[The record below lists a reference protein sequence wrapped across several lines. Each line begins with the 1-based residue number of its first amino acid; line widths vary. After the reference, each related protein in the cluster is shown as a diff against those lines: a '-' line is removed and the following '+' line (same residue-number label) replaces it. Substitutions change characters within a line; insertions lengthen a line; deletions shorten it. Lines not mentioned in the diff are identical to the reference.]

1 MSNSSVVIPGLA
13 FRPTSSIA
21 CAAILPECLIFSIC
35 SGVLMFEPVN
45 FEGVAFPTYSGLGM
59 EAGTSSFG
67 LMRPGIRFP
76 VFASLGI
83 VPY

>member
-1 MSNSSVVIPGLA
+1 
-13 FRPTSSIA
+13 
-21 CAAILPECLIFSIC
+21 
-35 SGVLMFEPVN
+35 MFDPVN
-45 FEGVAFPTYSGLGM
+45 FEGTAFPTYSGLGM